1 MMDIAIAER
10 ERLRG
15 WFLPHMADG
24 KPKAF
29 TKDEYRQL
37 AQSKRGLKAA
47 LRVPA

>member
-1 MMDIAIAER
+1 MIDKAIAER
-10 ERLRG
+10 EWLRD
-15 WFLPHMADG
+15 WFFPHMADG

-47 LRVPA
+47 LRLPA